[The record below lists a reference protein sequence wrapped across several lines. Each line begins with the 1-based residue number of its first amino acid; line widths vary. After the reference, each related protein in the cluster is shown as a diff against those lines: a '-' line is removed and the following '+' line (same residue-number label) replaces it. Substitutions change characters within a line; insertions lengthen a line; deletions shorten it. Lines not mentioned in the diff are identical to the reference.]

1 MLVRTLR
8 VTLDMVEPATG
19 ARLEMPINVVDARET
34 GRLPRNATRI
44 HWRLL
49 TNRPVQ
55 TDDEVGAVLY
65 GYKCRWKVEELHRTW
80 KSGAC
85 RVEENQLRSANAVMK
100 SAVIMIAIA
109 SRIERLKSLA
119 RKEPDLPATS
129 EFSRWEIQATRLLRR
144 KYNPAHKP
152 SDEEPTIGTIV
163 SWLADLGG
171 YVGKSSGGP
180 PGAVTIRRGLD
191 LVTPVAAALKQLDNE
206 SKMR

>member
-1 MLVRTLR
+1 VRTLR

-34 GRLPRNATRI
+34 GRLPRNATRV

-55 TDDEVGAVLY
+55 TDDEVKAVLY
-65 GYKCRWKVEELHRTW
+65 GYQCRWKVEELHRTW

-85 RVEENQLRSANAVMK
+85 RVEDSQLRSANAVMK
-100 SAVIMIAIA
+100 WAVIMIAIA
-109 SRIERLKSLA
+109 TRIERLKSLA
-119 RKEPDLPATS
+119 RKEPELPASS
-129 EFSRWEIQATRLLRR
+129 EFSRWEIQATRLLHR
-144 KYNPAHKP
+144 KYNPNAHK
-152 SDEEPTIGTIV
+152 SCDEEPAIGTLV
-163 SWLADLGG
+163 HWLADLGG

-180 PGAVTIRRGLD
+180 PGAITIRRGLD
-191 LVTPVAAALKQLDNE
+191 LIAPVAAALEQLDTE